1 MMHKEAKTAAA
12 RNHANAAAKRDHQF
26 WMKFE
31 WSKKCLDLWSDN
43 YVLVDLDLARLTTV
57 LKPED
62 ERHFRQVLDDC
73 AEDLVHFAVFSR
85 KAVADVLAPKWVV
98 AIRGTASK
106 RDVSSDLKIVLERL
120 HNSSLVKMLRKTV
133 ERLCADHG
141 RDNVTVTGHSLG
153 AAAGLSVTRK
163 MAVENS
169 VFLDTHLFNPPFL
182 PLETIAHFM
191 LTALYLP
198 YALLNRKVVS
208 KVKDSIAEVVDEEQY
223 RKSEREFLALKRW
236 RPHLYVNMNDPISFQ
251 YAYYFRHYKDHPM
264 SYSMGNLVSRT
275 LFGCCAET
283 FHLIPKAILCL
294 DTTRRWLKDIKNPL
308 KPHELKN
315 WMATPPPH
323 VYNIEVDVFSQ
334 DD

>member
-1 MMHKEAKTAAA
+1 MTSKVIGSALLVGILVHQHRQEKKKWEQDDRSTEQGQNSNTDGTCSELSSRTKQHKRIILAKLVKSVYMMHKEAKTAAA

-191 LTALYLP
+191 LTALGGD
-198 YALLNRKVVS
+198 R
-208 KVKDSIAEVVDEEQY
+208 IC
-223 RKSEREFLALKRW
+223 
-236 RPHLYVNMNDPISFQ
+236 
-251 YAYYFRHYKDHPM
+251 
-264 SYSMGNLVSRT
+264 T
-275 LFGCCAET
+275 
-283 FHLIPKAILCL
+283 
-294 DTTRRWLKDIKNPL
+294 
-308 KPHELKN
+308 
-315 WMATPPPH
+315 
-323 VYNIEVDVFSQ
+323 
-334 DD
+334 